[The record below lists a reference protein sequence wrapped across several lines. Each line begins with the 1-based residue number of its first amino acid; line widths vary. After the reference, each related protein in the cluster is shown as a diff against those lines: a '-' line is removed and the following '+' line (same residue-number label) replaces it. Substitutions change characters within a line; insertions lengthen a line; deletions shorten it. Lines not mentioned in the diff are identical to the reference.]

1 MKRALLRTLLYVCT
15 RINKT
20 RIMKRFS
27 DWALLFATLSILSAC
42 EVITSG
48 PQDISASIKHFN
60 ICLVLDGTDRLSE
73 QNGVPC
79 ITNNELLG
87 LAEMLSN
94 KGIGCLYVSYV
105 DKDCDNNQ
113 VAIFEWM
120 EDRPQVPGDKPG
132 YMKMK
137 EYNKLK
143 GQYLDDK
150 AAYDLLLSDAL
161 REFSQDCSAVSEAA
175 YSDAVAHQKRGSDV
189 NGAINQA
196 GRLLRASKNGADISF
211 IIMVSDGCDN
221 VGKELLQ
228 LPQSTELLIVN
239 SNVSKHQYRELISN
253 EFVTLQQAVN
263 YIFK

>member
-1 MKRALLRTLLYVCT
+1 MKNVLFWA
-15 RINKT
+15 
-20 RIMKRFS
+20 IMFAIIAFLPACDTFTTAGLDASSSVKRFN
-27 DWALLFATLSILSAC
+27 
-42 EVITSG
+42 V
-48 PQDISASIKHFN
+48 
-60 ICLVLDGTDRLSE
+60 CLILDGTDRLSE

-94 KGIGCLYVSYV
+94 KGIGCLYVGYV

-120 EDRPQVPGDKPG
+120 EDRPQAPGDKPG

-137 EYNKLK
+137 EYNRLEE
-143 GQYLDDK
+143 QYKDDK
-150 AAYDLLLSDAL
+150 AAYDLLLSDSL
-161 REFSQDCSAVSEAA
+161 REFSQDCSVVSEAA

-211 IIMVSDGCDN
+211 IILVSDGCDN

-239 SNVSKHQYRELISN
+239 SNVSKHQYSELISN

>member
-1 MKRALLRTLLYVCT
+1 MRNVLFWAIIFATIAFLPACDTFTTAGLDASSSV
-15 RINKT
+15 
-20 RIMKRFS
+20 KRFN
-27 DWALLFATLSILSAC
+27 
-42 EVITSG
+42 V
-48 PQDISASIKHFN
+48 
-60 ICLVLDGTDRLSE
+60 CLILDGTDRLSE

-94 KGIGCLYVSYV
+94 KGTGCLYISYV

-211 IIMVSDGCDN
+211 IILVSDGCDN

-239 SNVSKHQYRELISN
+239 SNVSKHQYSELISN

>member
-1 MKRALLRTLLYVCT
+1 MKRNQLWAGIIAILTLLP
-15 RINKT
+15 
-20 RIMKRFS
+20 
-27 DWALLFATLSILSAC
+27 AC
-42 EVITSG
+42 ESITKPVQGSMMSKK
-48 PQDISASIKHFN
+48 QFN
-60 ICLVLDGTDRLSE
+60 ICLVLDGTDHLSK
-73 QNGVPC
+73 QNGVPS
-79 ITNNELLG
+79 ITNDELIRV
-87 LAEMLSN
+87 AETLSN

-120 EDRPQVPGDKPG
+120 EERPQAPGDKPG

-137 EYNKLK
+137 EYNRLEE
-143 GQYLDDK
+143 QYKDDK

-161 REFSQDCSAVSEAA
+161 REFSQDCSVVSEAA

-211 IIMVSDGCDN
+211 IILVSDGCDN
-221 VGKELLQ
+221 VGKGLLQ
-228 LPQSTELLIVN
+228 LPQSTELFIVN
-239 SNVSKHQYRELISN
+239 SNVSKHQYNELISN